1 MKGTMWQTP
10 APMSDSS
17 QGARKSIVILPADV
31 PRIVRAL
38 EKWADD
44 DIVALRTR
52 AFVYLL
58 WDGAVRTKT
67 AVWLNIEEV
76 VEDPRASRIQ
86 VVQEVVQRPC
96 EGNDYKGRTFLMS
109 DRTRRALVDY
119 LKVARSGGWLAK
131 ADRLEG
137 PLWISTHH
145 IGIQARMSQRTAMQA
160 WRTFLQG
167 VSGVSEKYQLDDV
180 VLTGRITFLRAAK
193 GSTDALSEHSNISP
207 KWAAQY
213 REHLHDPSDRSNI
226 REVISKINKQQKRK
240 QS

>member
-1 MKGTMWQTP
+1 MKSTIWQTP
-10 APMSDSS
+10 VPMGDSS

-44 DIVALRTR
+44 DMVALRTR

-109 DRTRRALVDY
+109 DRTRGALVDY

-160 WRTFLQG
+160 WRTFLKG
-167 VSGVSEKYQLDDV
+167 VSRLSEQYQLDDL
-180 VLTGRITFLRAAK
+180 VLTGRIAVLRAAK
-193 GSTDALSEHSNISP
+193 GSADVLSEHSNISP
-207 KWAAQY
+207 KSAALY
-213 REHLHDPSDRSNI
+213 REHLHDPSARSSI
-226 REVISKINKQQKRK
+226 GEVISQINKQQKRK